1 MCLNFSCYS
10 HEPCRFG
17 RGCIYAHSNEELI
30 EWQEEYQRKEVGKR
44 TKELQGEDEDLY
56 MEIATK
62 ILKGPRKEVSPIN
75 GYDINVTLCATKPI
89 LAQNLTQIKSSSL
102 ITIKSLRKSQFK
114 FKIKQVLFEIFQ
126 KTEDYIDV
134 PQRLCDIKQMK
145 ML

>member
-1 MCLNFSCYS
+1 M
-10 HEPCRFG
+10 
-17 RGCIYAHSNEELI
+17 
-30 EWQEEYQRKEVGKR
+30 GKR

-75 GYDINVTLCATKPI
+75 GSDISVTLCETKPF
-89 LAQNLTQIKSSSL
+89 LPKTWPKIKSSSL

-114 FKIKQVLFEIFQ
+114 SKIKQILFEILQ

-134 PQRLCDIKQMK
+134 PKILCDIKQIK